1 MIPSSWFRRLVLA
14 LFILEVAG
22 ALMWFAARLVPDTN
36 KALAETIAGMV
47 FLLGFYS
54 SAPLSARFLAPKET
68 KDQAMQER
76 LASVVA
82 RMPRTRPVFLYDH
95 EEQNANTVGI
105 LARHSRVYVTSGLMG
120 VLSDEGL
127 TGILAHEDGHV
138 QEHHILVVLIYACTY
153 ALIAHVADDHSLFI
167 FGFLAF
173 MTLRRHLE
181 YRADAAAAKLVGIN
195 AIVTGLKE
203 LSTVY
208 PTRRMSRWFIFAM
221 AYPTLLMRIKAL
233 ETGRQQ
239 LF

>member
-22 ALMWFAARLVPDTN
+22 ALMWFAARLAPDTD

-54 SAPLSARFLAPKET
+54 SAPLSAHFLAPKET
-68 KDQAMQER
+68 EDLVMQKR
-76 LASVVA
+76 LASVVE
-82 RMPRTRPVFLYDH
+82 RMPRACPVFLYDH
-95 EEQNANTVGI
+95 EQQNANTVGV
-105 LARHSRVYVTSGLMG
+105 LARHSRVYITSGLMR

-127 TGILAHEDGHV
+127 KGILAHEDGHV

-153 ALIAHVADDHSLFI
+153 ALIAHVAEDHNLFI

-181 YRADAAAAKLVGIN
+181 YRADASAGKLVGSA

-208 PTRRMSRWFIFAM
+208 PTKRISRWFIFAM
-221 AYPTLLMRIKAL
+221 AYPTLPMRIKAL